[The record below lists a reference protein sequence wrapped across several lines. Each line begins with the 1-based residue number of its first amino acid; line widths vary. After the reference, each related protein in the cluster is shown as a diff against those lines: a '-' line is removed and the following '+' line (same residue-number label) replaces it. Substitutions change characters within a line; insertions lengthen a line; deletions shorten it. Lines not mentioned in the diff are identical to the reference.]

1 MSAPEG
7 LIGRPQLTRRARSGA
22 PTKPLLYG
30 NIIHEL
36 LQAALQTRDFSAKS
50 LRAALDEIINRPAM
64 QLDVWAADIGLE
76 ELRAEVWEKVQMG
89 VVAFGEKWVAGEP
102 RVGETA

>member
-1 MSAPEG
+1 
-7 LIGRPQLTRRARSGA
+7 
-22 PTKPLLYG
+22 
-30 NIIHEL
+30 
-36 LQAALQTRDFSAKS
+36 
-50 LRAALDEIINRPAM
+50 M